1 MAHTCS
7 GCLKKIPDKCFLTCT
22 SCKNQY
28 DLECANVSPQRF
40 YNTITREHKQSWICQ
55 ACRCKMPK
63 KDNTNTPV
71 RQREDENTNQT
82 STENKHN
89 NITVRKPQS
98 HSQKFTF
105 DDSSISVDTNL
116 LGDTIQNES
125 YNGDLNSE
133 NVQEALIK
141 TNLIGIEHF
150 EKLLDKKL
158 KENKQSLITE
168 LQFLIL
174 SEVNNAICDLKI
186 EMLEKTNT
194 LQSEQI
200 KQKMDIQ
207 EMNKTI
213 NMLELNNKKLQNEI
227 EELKKCV
234 MQSEVSQPINN
245 LEDHKYKEDSCKKV
259 VLHGLIYNY
268 WETEHELYDHV
279 VNIFQ
284 DVVNINLV
292 PYIEDITRIGRK
304 GPNKPIVIEL
314 LSKRVTKFILDN
326 HYLFKNTGLSIS
338 EFLNPES
345 LKKRQLLRENLRR
358 ARKSG
363 HHAIIRNNTLLVD
376 GKECTE
382 LCMNMSNTNLGLR
395 AQTDHVEKD
404 PNFENNASLR
414 SSRDVSKT
422 IPTKT
427 RTFFRK

>member
-1 MAHTCS
+1 M
-7 GCLKKIPDKCFLTCT
+7 
-22 SCKNQY
+22 
-28 DLECANVSPQRF
+28 
-40 YNTITREHKQSWICQ
+40 TREHKQSWICQ

-63 KDNTNTPV
+63 KDNSNTPV

-82 STENKHN
+82 STENKKSN

-98 HSQKFTF
+98 HTQNFTF
-105 DDSSISVDTNL
+105 DYSSISDDTNL
-116 LGDTIQNES
+116 LGDTIQNEN

-133 NVQEALIK
+133 NVQEASIK

-158 KENKQSLITE
+158 KENKQSLISE
-168 LQFLIL
+168 LQSLIL

-213 NMLELNNKKLQNEI
+213 NMLEINNKTLQNEI

-234 MQSEVSQPINN
+234 MQSKVSQPINN
-245 LEDHKYKEDSCKKV
+245 LDDHKYKEDSCKKV
-259 VLHGLIYNY
+259 VLHGLTYNY

-279 VNIFQ
+279 INIFQ

-304 GPNKPIVIEL
+304 GPNKPIIIEL
-314 LSKRVTKFILDN
+314 LSKKVTKFILN
-326 HYLFKNTGLSIS
+326 NQYLFKNTGLSIS

-382 LCMNMSNTNLGLR
+382 LCMNMSDTNLGLE
-395 AQTDHVEKD
+395 AQTDHVEKN
-404 PNFENNASLR
+404 PIYENNASQHNLR
-414 SSRDVSKT
+414 DKTKT
-422 IPTKT
+422 IPTKNK
-427 RTFFRK
+427 TFFRK